1 MSEVVNALIGAGL
14 TIRELG
20 EYSFSVDGTQFAF
33 MEPGRDGYSRLP
45 GYDLPLMY
53 SIKATKIHG

>member
-1 MSEVVNALIGAGL
+1 EVVNAFIGAGL

-20 EYSFSVDGTQFAF
+20 EYPFSVDGTQFNF
-33 MEPGRDGYSRLP
+33 MEPGEDRYSTLP

-53 SIKATKIHG
+53 SIKATK